1 MTYNSIKMAYDSQIQ
16 SKYLEFRHICEN
28 MLGLEMGWNPEIPSN
43 STLTLV
49 QWEAALDH
57 LTNMYDTMSVE
68 RDVLRRV
75 RLDEI
80 NTMIDQMAHIIPKM
94 DYSSRTPKESKWV
107 VELRNAAIKAEPICL
122 SPFWRESEGVIEVI
136 GDHMLSLRSKSHVLT
151 TFKL

>member
-57 LTNMYDTMSVE
+57 LTNMYDTMSAE

>member
-1 MTYNSIKMAYDSQIQ
+1 MTYNSIKIAYDSQMQ

-28 MLGLEMGWNPEIPSN
+28 MLSLEMGWNPEIPSN

-57 LTNMYDTMSVE
+57 LTNMYDFMSAE

-80 NTMIDQMAHIIPKM
+80 NTMIDQMSNIIPRM
-94 DYSSRTPKESKWV
+94 NYSGQTPKESKWV

-122 SPFWRESEGVIEVI
+122 SPFWRESEGVLEVI
-136 GDHMLSLRSKSHVLT
+136 GDHILRLRSKSHVLT

>member
-1 MTYNSIKMAYDSQIQ
+1 MTYNSIKPAYDSQMQ

-57 LTNMYDTMSVE
+57 LTNMYDTMSAE
-68 RDVLRRV
+68 RDGLRRV

-80 NTMIDQMAHIIPKM
+80 NTMIDQMSNIIPKM
-94 DYSSRTPKESKWV
+94 NYSGHTPKESKWV

-122 SPFWRESEGVIEVI
+122 SPFWREVEGVLDVI
-136 GDHMLSLRSKSHVLT
+136 GGHILRLRSKSHVLT

>member
-1 MTYNSIKMAYDSQIQ
+1 MTYNSIKMAYDSQMQ

-57 LTNMYDTMSVE
+57 LTHMYDTMSAE
-68 RDVLRRV
+68 RDGLRRV

-80 NTMIDQMAHIIPKM
+80 NTMIDQMSHIIPKM

-122 SPFWRESEGVIEVI
+122 SPFWRESEGVLGVI
-136 GDHMLSLRSKSHVLT
+136 GDHILKLRSKSHVLT

>member
-57 LTNMYDTMSVE
+57 LTNMYDTMSAE

-122 SPFWRESEGVIEVI
+122 SPFWRESEGVIEAI
-136 GDHMLSLRSKSHVLT
+136 GGHILKLRSKSHVLT

>member
-1 MTYNSIKMAYDSQIQ
+1 MTYNSIKTAYDSQMEC
-16 SKYLEFRHICEN
+16 KYLEFIHICTN
-28 MLGLEMGWNPEIPSN
+28 MLNIDMNWNPEIPSN

-49 QWEAALDH
+49 QWEVALDH
-57 LTNMYDTMSVE
+57 LTNMYDTMSTE

-94 DYSSRTPKESKWV
+94 DYSSHTPKESKWV
-107 VELRNAAIKAEPICL
+107 VELRNATIKAEPICL
-122 SPFWRESEGVIEVI
+122 SPFWRESEGVIEAI
-136 GDHMLSLRSKSHVLT
+136 RTHIISIRSKSHVLT

>member
-68 RDVLRRV
+68 RDGLRRV

-122 SPFWRESEGVIEVI
+122 SPFWRESEGVIEII